1 MPFKDEI
8 DKLIKE
14 GKVGQAMKLESKRQ
28 LQAMGRTGGAPNI
41 MSLMGVL
48 ARARK
53 NAPDKPD
60 KDEPEKED
68 PPLPPLVDNGV
79 DYASGRPKSNS
90 WSDIVAFNFPKGAGK
105 QYKDGG
111 LVRGGGCA
119 AKGRG
124 RGRIV

>member
-28 LQAMGRTGGAPNI
+28 LQAMGRTGGFPNV
-41 MSLMGVL
+41 MSLMAVL

-53 NAPDKPD
+53 NAPD
-60 KDEPEKED
+60 EPPKED